1 MQLGDDRGW
10 TDRRGNLKRRVTYQ
24 TLGQCGVRFALTAGL
39 GDERKVTA
47 RIRIGS
53 NSQQGKQLLCSDFRD
68 REPFSSKHKKYTMPL
83 S

>member
-53 NSQQGKQLLCSDFRD
+53 NSQQGKQLLCS
-68 REPFSSKHKKYTMPL
+68 ETENPSPL
-83 S
+83 STRNIQCH